1 MSLKSV
7 RQLTAVV
14 LAATV
19 VVGGSACVPLRSHQG
34 YVIDPDLVNSV
45 QTGTDNRQSVL
56 AVLGKPT
63 FTSQFNEGDWYY
75 ISREAR
81 NYAFNNPKVREQTTV
96 RISFDDRG
104 VVSAV
109 RRTGVEEVAS
119 ISPSG
124 KTTPTLGKKR
134 SFFDELFGNIGT
146 VGAIGGGG
154 SGGGPNGSGGGGRDT
169 P

>member
-1 MSLKSV
+1 MRLKSV
-7 RQLTAVV
+7 RQMTAVAL
-14 LAATV
+14 LAM
-19 VVGGSACVPLRSHQG
+19 VGLGVSACVPLRSHQG

-45 QTGTDNRQSVL
+45 QAGTDTRQSVL
-56 AVLGKPT
+56 AVLGKPS
-63 FTSQFNEGDWYY
+63 FTSEFNQGDWYY
-75 ISREAR
+75 ISRDAR
-81 NYAFNNPKVREQTTV
+81 NFAYNSPHVREQVTL

-109 RRTGVEEVAS
+109 RRSGVEQVAS
-119 ISPSG
+119 VSPSS

-154 SGGGPNGSGGGGRDT
+154 QGGNDNTGGSGA

>member
-7 RQLTAVV
+7 RLMTAAA
-14 LAATV
+14 LAASV
-19 VVGGSACVPLRSHQG
+19 FGASACVPLKSHQG
-34 YVIDPDLVNSV
+34 YVIDADLVNSV
-45 QTGTDNRQSVL
+45 QAGTDNRQSVL
-56 AVLGKPT
+56 ATLGKPT
-63 FTSQFNEGDWYY
+63 FTSEFNQGDWYY

-81 NYAFNNPKVREQTTV
+81 NFAYNNPHVREQVTL
-96 RISFDDRG
+96 RISFDDKG
-104 VVSAV
+104 TVTAV
-109 RRTGVEEVAS
+109 RKSGAEQVAS

-146 VGAIGGGG
+146 VGAVGGGQQ
-154 SGGGPNGSGGGGRDT
+154 GGQDNTGGGRDT

>member
-7 RQLTAVV
+7 RLMTAAA
-14 LAATV
+14 LAACV
-19 VVGGSACVPLRSHQG
+19 FGASACVPLKSHQG
-34 YVIDPDLVNSV
+34 YVIDADLVNSV

-63 FTSQFNEGDWYY
+63 FTSEFNQGDWYY
-75 ISREAR
+75 VSRETR
-81 NYAFNNPKVREQTTV
+81 NYAYNNPHPIQQTTL
-96 RISFDDRG
+96 RISFDAQG
-104 VVSAV
+104 NVTAV
-109 RRTGVEEVAS
+109 RKSGTELVVA

-124 KTTPTLGKKR
+124 KTTPTLGKTR

-146 VGAIGGGG
+146 VGAVGGGG
-154 SGGGPNGSGGGGRDT
+154 PGGQDNTGSGRDT

>member
-1 MSLKSV
+1 MSPKSV
-7 RQLTAVV
+7 RLITAAA
-14 LAATV
+14 LATSVFGA
-19 VVGGSACVPLRSHQG
+19 SACVPLKGHQG
-34 YVIDPDLVNSV
+34 YVIDSDLVNSV
-45 QTGTDNRQSVL
+45 QAGTDTRQSVL

-63 FTSQFNEGDWYY
+63 FTSEFNQGDWYY
-75 ISREAR
+75 ISRDVR
-81 NYAFNNPKVREQTTV
+81 NFAYNNPHVRDQVTL
-96 RISFDDRG
+96 RISFDSRG

-109 RRTGVEEVAS
+109 RRSGAEQVAS

-146 VGAIGGGG
+146 VGAIGGGQ
-154 SGGGPNGSGGGGRDT
+154 GGNNNTGGGRDT